1 MKQIVANGKPLKGR
15 KAVKKALTQLN
26 LQEIAEQN
34 PAVMKSFATIIMVL
48 EGLKTEEFE
57 TDMAFRG
64 GEYHFVVSKTKTAV
78 GLLDNHG
85 QVIA

>member
-1 MKQIVANGKPLKGR
+1 MNQAKLPKGR
-15 KAVKKALTQLN
+15 KAVKKALTQLK
-26 LQEIAEQN
+26 LQQLAEQN

-48 EGLKTEEFE
+48 EGLQTSEFE

-64 GEYHFVVSKTKTAV
+64 GEYHFVVSKTKTASGIV
-78 GLLDNHG
+78 DAHG